1 MKTRAPF
8 ASRIRLHAVLYGAA
22 VLLSACGGAAD
33 DRNGQQVLAADTVAS
48 PVVGA
53 TNTAPG
59 AVAALTDA
67 SVNGAGTM
75 APVTASQTDTGTAAP
90 EPAPPVAAPAVSAD
104 TGVAANPAA
113 ASGAPAANFD
123 LSGYQP
129 ADPVA
134 GAEAAQAPQAP
145 Y

>member
-1 MKTRAPF
+1 MKTPVLF

-33 DRNGQQVLAADTVAS
+33 DRKGQQLLAADTVAS
-48 PVVGA
+48 PVAGA

-59 AVAALTDA
+59 DVAALTDA

-75 APVTASQTDTGTAAP
+75 APVTASHTDTGAAAP
-90 EPAPPVAAPAVSAD
+90 EPAAPVAAPAVSAD
-104 TGVAANPAA
+104 TSVAANPAA

-129 ADPVA
+129 ADPAA
-134 GAEAAQAPQAP
+134 GAEAVQAPQAP
-145 Y
+145 H

>member
-8 ASRIRLHAVLYGAA
+8 ASRVRLHVVLYGAA

-48 PVVGA
+48 PVAGA
-53 TNTAPG
+53 TNPAP
-59 AVAALTDA
+59 ADVAAPNHA
-67 SVNGAGTM
+67 SVNSAGAP
-75 APVTASQTDTGTAAP
+75 APVAVSQTDTGAAAP
-90 EPAPPVAAPAVSAD
+90 EPAAPVAAPAVSAG
-104 TGVAANPAA
+104 TGVAANPAT

-129 ADPVA
+129 ADAAA
-134 GAEAAQAPQAP
+134 GAGAAQAPQAP